1 MAILGSN
8 NNKVS
13 QDGISAGGHVAGR
26 DIINNYN
33 NLPASN
39 ESKPDNKLR
48 SLIEEHENEKLRDS
62 DYKQF
67 SERLN
72 DFLNRKVESKLRN
85 LEQKLSDGDRTH
97 IIEYAMEV
105 KESVTKKI
113 LLNSHYESAQKIY
126 TYLLTNIR
134 AAFLH
139 QVSSRI
145 KSKDFQSYQI
155 DDFVLE
161 RIIVPTLKSIDGC
174 SLSIDADEIYGLLY
188 ILTGNCYIE
197 WD

>member
-1 MAILGSN
+1 VAVLGSN

-13 QDGISAGGHVAGR
+13 QDSITAGGHVAGR
-26 DIINNYN
+26 DMINNYTHI
-33 NLPASN
+33 AAQN
-39 ESKPDNKLR
+39 ELKPDTKLR
-48 SLIEEHENEKLRDS
+48 LLIEEHESEKLRDN

-67 SERLN
+67 SEKLN
-72 DFLNRKVESKLRN
+72 DFLNRKVEGKLRN
-85 LEQKLSDGDRTH
+85 LEQKLSDGNRTH

-139 QVSSRI
+139 QVASRI

-155 DDFVLE
+155 DDIVLE
-161 RIIVPTLKSIDGC
+161 RIIEPTLTSIDGC